1 MKLVK
6 MSLGLA
12 LSQPGVERG
21 FNISKLF
28 VADGSLYLF
37 KSKMVFADIK
47 RHGGAHKVSITSVR
61 RCLILSKWQAMKLQ
75 LKRKEHKEK

>member
-37 KSKMVFADIK
+37 KSKMVFI
-47 RHGGAHKVSITSVR
+47 SSV
-61 RCLILSKWQAMKLQ
+61 
-75 LKRKEHKEK
+75 KEEA

>member
-37 KSKMVFADIK
+37 KSKMVFI
-47 RHGGAHKVSITSVR
+47 SSVR
-61 RCLILSKWQAMKLQ
+61 KSLILSKWQAMKLQ